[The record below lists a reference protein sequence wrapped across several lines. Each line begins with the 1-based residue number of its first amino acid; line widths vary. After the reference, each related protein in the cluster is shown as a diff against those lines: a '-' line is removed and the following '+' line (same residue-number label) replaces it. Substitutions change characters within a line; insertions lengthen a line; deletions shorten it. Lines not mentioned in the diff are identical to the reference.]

1 MNFVLSG
8 RNSSRSA
15 QMACAAGVSI
25 LVVVG
30 LSLHFNPRGYLV
42 LRLTKQG

>member
-8 RNSSRSA
+8 RSSSRSA
-15 QMACAAGVSI
+15 QMECAAAGVSI
-25 LVVVG
+25 VVVG